1 MLFRWLCHS
10 EVATGYCA
18 GNSCPLQLEMRVDK
32 NVICLPYMQN
42 NKEKGGYRKFES
54 WMKIH
59 LMLGGLNGNQMMS
72 VCLDSIRSWQI
83 HLFSVS

>member
-1 MLFRWLCHS
+1 
-10 EVATGYCA
+10 
-18 GNSCPLQLEMRVDK
+18 MRVDK

-59 LMLGGLNGNQMMS
+59 LMLGGLNGN
-72 VCLDSIRSWQI
+72 
-83 HLFSVS
+83 